1 MVISRSGVG
10 RYKGLNKFIPVVVM
24 VISWSGVGRLSGL
37 NNIIIKL
44 SLREGIEAGAERVW
58 VIKK

>member
-44 SLREGIEAGAERVW
+44 SLREGIEAGAERV
-58 VIKK
+58 